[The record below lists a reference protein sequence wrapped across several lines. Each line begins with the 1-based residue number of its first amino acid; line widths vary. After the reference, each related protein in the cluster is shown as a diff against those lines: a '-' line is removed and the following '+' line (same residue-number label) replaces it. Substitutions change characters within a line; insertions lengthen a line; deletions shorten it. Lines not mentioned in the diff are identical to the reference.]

1 MELLTFSITALIG
14 FAGGMIILSRSGAR
28 YGRSMAAGLL
38 FLSGAELCY
47 ILFLFQ
53 EGAFPLQCASFFEM
67 AGAGSFLLAVT
78 SMETGLAKNKMFIT
92 WERRLMIIIYALY
105 VALGLYFPQAILTR
119 DADGL
124 IRLGWV
130 AKAHAV
136 FIIVS
141 AVMFMWVVENIH
153 RSSTDEQ
160 KRVLKYPV
168 LGIIALGVAF
178 LLMGV
183 YRLSTLSI
191 RADMLVLHSLVFLV
205 GIVFVIF
212 FSIRFKLFEMDI
224 FVSRYVVYHSFT
236 FLSIGAYLVAMGL
249 FLLGVQR
256 LGLKISFVGMGFFVF
271 MALFALAF
279 ILASKDARQGLKF
292 FIDTHFFANKYDY
305 RKEWGE
311 LSGYLSIAFNEKQII
326 HVTAQVILDS
336 MYISELSIFL
346 RHGAEFLC
354 GYAFPSRHPNQPIG
368 EDEPLIAYLERNHS
382 FLRKAPRGSDDTLWE
397 TIVTGHQGLLDRS
410 RIELAVAMTVENKLI
425 GFIAV
430 GRENPGTPYGR
441 DDIDLLAAIA
451 SQSSAALMSA
461 RFAQELAVNKEV
473 NAFNR
478 MSSYVLH
485 DLKNAAGNLSLILQ
499 NAPNHMESQ
508 EFRTDM
514 IETISQTL
522 GRIDK
527 VMSRLGALP
536 SKEELSQETVPVG
549 DLLGLLLSK
558 LDPRLDKLAVATSVE
573 PGLTART
580 NRDMIERILEN
591 LIINATEAVADQG
604 RITIQAGRDSGAVSI
619 SIEDNG
625 SGMTEEFVRERL
637 FKPFQT
643 TKKHGT
649 GLGLWQVKSI
659 ADQLGI
665 KLEIANRPA
674 QGVKFTIR
682 IPD

>member
-1 MELLTFSITALIG
+1 MELLIFSITALIS

-47 ILFLFQ
+47 ILFSFRQ
-53 EGAFPLQCASFFEM
+53 GAFPLQCASFFEM
-67 AGAGSFLLAVT
+67 AGAGAFLLSVT
-78 SMETGLAKNKMFIT
+78 SMETGLARNRTFII
-92 WERRLMIIIYALY
+92 WERRVLIAACALY
-105 VALGLYFPQAILTR
+105 GALALSLPQLTLTMDLDGIVRVGWIAKAQAI
-119 DADGL
+119 
-124 IRLGWV
+124 
-130 AKAHAV
+130 
-136 FIIVS
+136 FIIAS
-141 AVMFMWVVENIH
+141 AVTFMWIMENIH

-160 KRVLKYPV
+160 KRILKYPT

-191 RADMLVLHSLVFLV
+191 HVDMIMLYSLIFLV
-205 GIVFVIF
+205 GITFVLF

-224 FVSRYVVYHSFT
+224 FVSRYVVYHSIT
-236 FLSIGAYLVAMGL
+236 FLSIGAYLVVMGL
-249 FLLGVQR
+249 FLLGIQR
-256 LGLKISFVGMGFFVF
+256 LGIRVSFVGMGFFVF
-271 MALFALAF
+271 MSLFVLAF
-279 ILASKDARQGLKF
+279 ILASKDARERLKF
-292 FIDTHFFANKYDY
+292 FINTHFFANKYDY

-336 MYISELSIFL
+336 MYISELSILLKDGSGF
-346 RHGAEFLC
+346 RC
-354 GYAFPSRHPNQPIG
+354 GYAFPTRFPSRPISG
-368 EDEPLIAYLERNHS
+368 DEPLIAYLEQNHY
-382 FLRKAPRGSDDTLWE
+382 FLRKTSRSAEDVLWGK
-397 TIVTGHQGLLDRS
+397 IVTDHQDFLDRY
-410 RIELAVAMTVENKLI
+410 RIELAVAMMVENRLI

-441 DDIDLLAAIA
+441 DDVDLLTAIA

-473 NAFNR
+473 DAFNR

-499 NAPNHMESQ
+499 NAPNHMDSE
-508 EFRTDM
+508 EFRNDM
-514 IETISQTL
+514 LETISQTL
-522 GRIDK
+522 SRIDK
-527 VMSRLGALP
+527 VMSRLGAMP
-536 SKEELSQETVPVG
+536 SSEELSRERISVESII
-549 DLLGLLLSK
+549 DLLLSK
-558 LDPRLDKLAVATSVE
+558 LDPRLGKSSVAVSLE
-573 PGLTART
+573 PGLAIRT

-591 LIINATEAVADQG
+591 LIVNATEAVPDQG
-604 RITIQAGRDSGAVSI
+604 RITVRSGRDNGFAYI
-619 SIEDNG
+619 SVEDNG
-625 SGMTEEFVRERL
+625 AGMTEEFVRERL

-643 TKKHGT
+643 TKRHGT

-665 KLEIANRPA
+665 TIDVENRPA

>member
-1 MELLTFSITALIG
+1 MELLIFSITALIS

-38 FLSGAELCY
+38 FLSGAEFCY
-47 ILFLFQ
+47 ILFVLR
-53 EGAFPLQCASFFEM
+53 EGSLPLQCASFFEM
-67 AGAGSFLLAVT
+67 AGAGAFLLSVT
-78 SMETGLAKNKMFIT
+78 SMETGLARSRTFIT
-92 WERRLMIIIYALY
+92 WERRFLIIIYALY
-105 VALGLYFPQAILTR
+105 AALALYFPQMTITR
-119 DADGL
+119 DVDGL

-141 AVMFMWVVENIH
+141 AVMFMWIVENIH

-168 LGIIALGVAF
+168 LGVIALGVAF

-191 RADMLVLHSLVFLV
+191 QVDMLMLHSLVSLV
-205 GIVFVIF
+205 GIVFVLF

-224 FVSRYVVYHSFT
+224 FVSRYIVYHSFT

-271 MALFALAF
+271 MALFVLAF
-279 ILASKDARQGLKF
+279 ILASRDARQGLKF

-336 MYISELSIFL
+336 MYISELSVFL
-346 RHGAEFLC
+346 RHGAEFRC
-354 GYAFPSRHPNQPIG
+354 GYAFPSRLPNQIIG
-368 EDEPLIAYLERNHS
+368 EDEPLITYLERNHS
-382 FLRKAPRGSDDTLWE
+382 FLRKTSHGPDDTLWK
-397 TIVTGHQGLLDRS
+397 TIVTGHQDLLDLS
-410 RIELAVAMTVENKLI
+410 RIELAVAMMVENRLI

-478 MSSYVLH
+478 MSAYVLH

-499 NAPNHMESQ
+499 NAPNHMESE
-508 EFRTDM
+508 EFRADM

-536 SKEELSQETVPVG
+536 SKEEISRETVPVG
-549 DLLGLLLSK
+549 DMIGILLSK
-558 LDPRLDKLAVATSVE
+558 LDPRLEDLTVTTSVE
-573 PGLTART
+573 PGLEVRT

-591 LIINATEAVADQG
+591 LIINATEAVAGQG
-604 RITIQAGRDSGAVSI
+604 MITIQAGRDDGAVFI

-643 TKKHGT
+643 TKRSGT
-649 GLGLWQVKSI
+649 GLGLWQVKSV

-665 KLEIANRPA
+665 GIEVVNRPA

>member
-1 MELLTFSITALIG
+1 MELLIFSITALIS

-47 ILFLFQ
+47 ILFSFRQ
-53 EGAFPLQCASFFEM
+53 GAFALQCASFFEM
-67 AGAGSFLLAVT
+67 AGAGSFLLSVT
-78 SMETGLAKNKMFIT
+78 SMETGLARNRMFIT
-92 WERRLMIIIYALY
+92 WERRLLIAVYAIYAAM
-105 VALGLYFPQAILTR
+105 ALSFPQMTITR
-119 DADGL
+119 DMDGF

-130 AKAHAV
+130 AKAQAIFV
-136 FIIVS
+136 IIS
-141 AVMFMWVVENIH
+141 AVMFMWIVENIH

-183 YRLSTLSI
+183 YRLSMLSI
-191 RADMLVLHSLVFLV
+191 HVDMLMLHSLIFFV
-205 GIVFVIF
+205 GIVFMLF

-224 FVSRYVVYHSFT
+224 FVSRYIVYHSFT
-236 FLSIGAYLVAMGL
+236 FLSIGAYLVVMGL

-256 LGLKISFVGMGFFVF
+256 LGLKISFVSMGFFVF
-271 MALFALAF
+271 VALFVLAF

-346 RHGAEFLC
+346 RHGAEFRC
-354 GYAFPSRHPNQPIG
+354 GYAFPSRLPNQPIG
-368 EDEPLIAYLERNHS
+368 EDEPLITYLERNHS
-382 FLRKAPRGSDDTLWE
+382 FLRKTPHGPDDTLWK
-397 TIVTGHQGLLDRS
+397 TIVTGYQDLLDRS
-410 RIELAVAMTVENKLI
+410 RIELAVAMTAENRLI

-499 NAPNHMESQ
+499 NAPNHMESE
-508 EFRTDM
+508 EFRADM

-536 SKEELSQETVPVG
+536 PKEELSRETVPVG
-549 DLLGLLLSK
+549 DAIGLLLSK
-558 LDPRLDKLAVATSVE
+558 LDPRLEKLTVTTSVE
-573 PGLTART
+573 PGLEVRT

-591 LIINATEAVADQG
+591 LIINAAEAVAGQG
-604 RITIQAGRDSGAVSI
+604 RITIQAGRDSGAVFV

-665 KLEIANRPA
+665 GIEVANRPA